1 MEIIKISEALKE
13 IGKPISGI
21 HGTIKAV
28 FKQRSG
34 VGQYGPWTMQDV
46 VIKDETGEISV
57 TFSGMPDLKPR
68 IGTRVT
74 LASSTI
80 KGVIK
85 GVAVIEDSWDDKK
98 TGKPKKSIKL
108 KLDKDAFIDFGTE
121 PVSEQTNQASAA
133 PVIPDDAD
141 DEEKALLAALAKKK
155 AEKEAARLAAEAQ
168 AKAKAVSDDKA
179 PPLNGMNY
187 AAVKRRIIQ
196 TANLY
201 SYALRSAK
209 WALAKHEL
217 EIKDLTTSAATLFIA
232 FREDKLVDAMPMN
245 LIDFEAPEPEEEC
258 HNPEEQPEP
267 EVDQEPKTWQEVK
280 HNGVALGYLPAGE
293 IEMLFNTFKPKI
305 NPKTGN
311 YDMSDLYLVNALKA
325 WKKEQV

>member
-1 MEIIKISEALKE
+1 MRIVNIAEAKTRAGEQL
-13 IGKPISGI
+13 SAV
-21 HGTIKAV
+21 HGTIKSV
-28 FKQRSG
+28 FKRRTG
-34 VGQYGPWTMQDV
+34 EGQYGPYSFQDV
-46 VIKDETGEISV
+46 IIKDDTGEMSCTFASYDEMKPKMGSKVTISAKQ
-57 TFSGMPDLKPR
+57 GD
-68 IGTRVT
+68 
-74 LASSTI
+74 
-80 KGVIK
+80 KGLTGLMVK
-85 GVAVIEDSWDDKK
+85 DESYTDKK
-98 TGKPKKSIKL
+98 TGEVKESIKL
-108 KLDKDAFIDFGTE
+108 YVTGSAFVDYGTT
-121 PVSEQTNQASAA
+121 PVSEQTNQVSTP
-133 PVIPDDAD
+133 PVIPADAD

-168 AKAKAVSDDKA
+168 AKSKAVSDDKT
-179 PPLNGMNY
+179 PPLNGMSY
-187 AAVKRRIIQ
+187 ASVKRRIIQ

-245 LIDFEAPEPEEEC
+245 LIDFDAAEDEEPEREEV
-258 HNPEEQPEP
+258 PEP
-267 EVDQEPKTWQEVK
+267 EVDQEPRTWQEVK
-280 HNGVALGYLPAGE
+280 HNGTELGSMPAGE

-305 NPKTGN
+305 NPKSGN